1 MELDLLDS
9 DSDSD
14 HSIHSH
20 HDDASVQRSMV
31 TAATAGSDA
40 GKPVSVVVYGE
51 FKKIPRII
59 MLHFYRAIFL
69 TSQIIQWHTHTSI
82 RIKKN
87 VNSITKNKSIGSVIK
102 IKINQCSTKIE
113 SIVSL

>member
-40 GKPVSVVVYGE
+40 GKLALVVVHGE
-51 FKKIPRII
+51 FKKIPL
-59 MLHFYRAIFL
+59 M
-69 TSQIIQWHTHTSI
+69 SD
-82 RIKKN
+82 
-87 VNSITKNKSIGSVIK
+87 IGKCRLMS
-102 IKINQCSTKIE
+102 
-113 SIVSL
+113 